1 MEREAGSAFMCR
13 RKAATEGEI
22 SELQVVQH
30 MLTARRAMLSREW
43 MLKGDM
49 TINS

>member
-1 MEREAGSAFMCR
+1 MCR

-22 SELQVVQH
+22 SELQASGTNADSQEGNV
-30 MLTARRAMLSREW
+30 TKEW

-49 TINS
+49 TT